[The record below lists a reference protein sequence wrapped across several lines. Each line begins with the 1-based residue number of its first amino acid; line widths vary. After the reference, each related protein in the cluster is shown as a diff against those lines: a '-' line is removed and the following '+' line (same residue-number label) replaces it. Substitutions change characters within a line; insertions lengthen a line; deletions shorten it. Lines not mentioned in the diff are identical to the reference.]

1 MRTVKKLLNRRL
13 KSGMLKKTFIL
24 LPFCVLLLAHFSFS
38 SRGPAPVKT
47 IIIDPGH
54 GGADPGAAGL
64 FSTEAQV
71 TLALSLKLGDRL
83 ATELPAV
90 KVMFTR
96 TTDIIPGNSRN
107 KTEGLRYRANFA
119 NASKADLFISIHC
132 NSAGRSPG
140 GWNERR
146 ISGYTERESYVGKG
160 KRKRKVI
167 TNVPEY
173 ETVYVTNETKGTETF
188 IWTAKENSHKEQLV
202 GDHAEFTSAEEDS
215 AAAFPENDP
224 VFNALK
230 LIYTQKYFKKSLKLA
245 ELVQQEFEKR
255 GRLNRGV
262 KQRNEKGIWVLHA
275 TGMPSILVEA
285 GFISNKEEEIY
296 MNSEKGQEEIVEDMI
311 NAIKAYMASLETPR
325 QNNGNEPVKNETNGV
340 ALLPNERKSKI
351 VAGN

>member
-1 MRTVKKLLNRRL
+1 
-13 KSGMLKKTFIL
+13 MLKKTTIL
-24 LPFCVLLLAHFSFS
+24 FPCFLILFFFS
-38 SRGPAPVKT
+38 SFTAIAQKGASVKT

-54 GGADPGAAGL
+54 GGGDQGAEGL

-71 TLALSLKLGDRL
+71 TLALSKILGEKL

-90 KVMFTR
+90 KVLFTR
-96 TTDIIPGNSRN
+96 TTDIIPGNGRN
-107 KTEGLRYRANFA
+107 ITEGLRYRANFA
-119 NASKADLFISIHC
+119 NQSKADLFISIHC

-146 ISGYTERESYVGKG
+146 IVDYTEKEKVVGKG
-160 KRKRKVI
+160 KRKRTVI
-167 TNVPEY
+167 TKVPVY
-173 ETVYVTNETKGTETF
+173 ETVYVTNESKGTETF

-202 GDHAEFTSAEEDS
+202 GDNAEFASGHDDDS
-215 AAAFPENDP
+215 AVVVPENDP

-255 GRLNRGV
+255 GRINRGV

-285 GFISNKEEEIY
+285 GFISNKEEELY
-296 MNSEKGQEEIVEDMI
+296 MNSVQGQTEIVDDI
-311 NAIKAYMASLETPR
+311 VHAIKAYISSLETPKKT
-325 QNNGNEPVKNETNGV
+325 NENEPANNETKAV
-340 ALLPNERKSKI
+340 AVLQKEKN
-351 VAGN
+351 

>member
-1 MRTVKKLLNRRL
+1 
-13 KSGMLKKTFIL
+13 MLKRIIFLVPCSFFL
-24 LPFCVLLLAHFSFS
+24 LSFYAFTT
-38 SRGPAPVKT
+38 GKPAPVKT

-54 GGADPGAAGL
+54 GGADQGADGL

-71 TLALSLKLGDRL
+71 TLALSKKLGERM
-83 ATELPAV
+83 ASELPAV
-90 KVMFTR
+90 KVLFTR
-96 TTDIIPGNSRN
+96 TTDIIPGNGRN

-119 NASKADLFISIHC
+119 NESKADLFVSIHC

-146 ISGYTERESYVGKG
+146 VAGYSDKEVYVGKG
-160 KRKRKVI
+160 KKRRKV
-167 TNVPEY
+167 TRQVPVY
-173 ETVYVTNETKGTETF
+173 ETVYVTNQSKGTETF
-188 IWTAKENSHKEQLV
+188 IWTASENSHKEQLV
-202 GDHAEFTSAEEDS
+202 ADNAEFASFEEDGES
-215 AAAFPENDP
+215 VPQENDP

-255 GRLNRGV
+255 GRINRGV

-296 MNSEKGQEEIVEDMI
+296 MNSGQGQDEIVTDI
-311 NAIKAYMASLETPR
+311 VNAIKAYLGSTETPR
-325 QNNGNEPVKNETNGV
+325 SGENKEVPVNEVKSVTLYLNDRN
-340 ALLPNERKSKI
+340 LFRMIS
-351 VAGN
+351 